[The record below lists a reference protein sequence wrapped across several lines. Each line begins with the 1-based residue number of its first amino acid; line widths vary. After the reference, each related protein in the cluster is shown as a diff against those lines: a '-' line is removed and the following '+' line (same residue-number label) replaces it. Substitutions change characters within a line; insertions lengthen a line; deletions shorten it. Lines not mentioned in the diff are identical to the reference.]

1 MFSYLQCFGHL
12 GSDVFPH
19 GIMANLITSMF
30 NFNGKVGPNT
40 HANREIVNFFDP
52 SSQALSYI
60 YDNFEWPH
68 CLESGYDFKDFFDT
82 STGKP
87 GWVTTADSP
96 DAGPRSGLKKV
107 KGFVIFKQGEAK
119 GPLYDEPMKQ
129 KIRKRKRSLG
139 KCRW

>member
-19 GIMANLITSMF
+19 GIMANLITPVF
-30 NFNGKVGPNT
+30 NFNGKAGPNT
-40 HANREIVNFFDP
+40 HTNRELVKFFDP

-68 CLESGYDFKDFFDT
+68 CLESGYDFRDFFDT
-82 STGKP
+82 STGTP
-87 GWVTTADSP
+87 GRVTTADSP
-96 DAGPRSGLKKV
+96 DVGPRSGLKKV
-107 KGFVIFKQGEAK
+107 EGFGIFKQGEAK

-129 KIRKRKRSLG
+129 KI
-139 KCRW
+139 